1 MPLVLRTTNGAPL
14 TWEQGDENLLYL
26 YSGSMYTPYSGSVT
40 ISGSLEVS
48 GSITVSDLIG
58 TASYAVSAM
67 TASYFSGSI
76 SNAISSS
83 HSVNADTAS
92 FANYAVNTDSAS
104 VAISSSYTVNAA
116 TASYVNNLSQAI
128 NVSGSL
134 TITGSFALASRS
146 RPSASTEIPGQIYFD
161 NFNSNFYGWNGSAW
175 VQLNN

>member
-92 FANYAVNTDSAS
+92 
-104 VAISSSYTVNAA
+104 
-116 TASYVNNLSQAI
+116 YVNNLSQAI